1 LSFLWQGW
9 LLWLGLV
16 LLFGRLQD
24 QPLDELTRLTRRQQ
38 VFAAAMVVVFV
49 LVFTPIPLTIV
60 P

>member
-1 LSFLWQGW
+1 
-9 LLWLGLV
+9 

-38 VFAAAMVVVFV
+38 VFAAAMVVVFA